1 MIYLDN
7 AATTKVSLEVLEA
20 MLPYMTE
27 DYGNPGSIHA
37 AGLSAAKAVVRARE
51 QCAAAINASPE
62 QIIFTSG
69 GSEANNLAIIGIA
82 EYLKKIG
89 KTHIVTTMVEHPSVL
104 NATKYLFG
112 HGFEVTYCPVDPLGR
127 LRFGE
132 LESLI
137 RPNTGLISVMAVN
150 NEIGN
155 YYDFD
160 AIGALCRDRD
170 ILFHSDCVQAFGT
183 RHINVD
189 QINIDFLSV
198 SGHKFH
204 APKGCGFLFARHKTI
219 LQPLIHG
226 GEQEFGL
233 RAGTT
238 NVPSIVGLG
247 VAAERAAGSIG
258 RSITAGNLLQRAL
271 LTEIGELTGVTI
283 NGNPKTCGKILN
295 LRFDGVDS
303 ETLLLLLSSR
313 GVMVSAGSA
322 CSAHS
327 STPSHVLKAIGL
339 TDDQARNSIRVSF
352 STDTTVEEV
361 KEAGH
366 IIAESVKVLRG
377 E

>member
-7 AATTKVSLEVLEA
+7 AATTGVSPEVLGA

-27 DYGNPGSIHA
+27 HYGNPGSIHA
-37 AGLSAAKAVVRARE
+37 AGMTAAQAVVHARE
-51 QCAAAINASPE
+51 QCAAAINAGPE

-69 GSEANNLAIIGIA
+69 GSEANNLAIIGLA
-82 EYLKKIG
+82 EHLKKTG
-89 KTHIVTTMVEHPSVL
+89 KTHIITTTVEHPSVL
-104 NATKYLFG
+104 NATKYLFH
-112 HGFEVTYCPVDPLGR
+112 HGFEVTYCPVDSSGR
-127 LRFGE
+127 INFGV
-132 LESLI
+132 LEYAI

-155 YYDFD
+155 YYDIA
-160 AIGALCRDRD
+160 AIGDLCHDRD
-170 ILFHSDCVQAFGT
+170 ILFHSDCVQAFGA
-183 RHINVD
+183 RSLDVEQNH
-189 QINIDFLSV
+189 IDFLSV

-204 APKGCGFLFARHKTI
+204 APKGCGFLFSRYKTL

-226 GEQEFGL
+226 GGQEFGL

-247 VAAERAAGSIG
+247 LAAERAAKNVSRSFAAG
-258 RSITAGNLLQRAL
+258 RLLQRNFLA
-271 LTEIGELTGVTI
+271 GDDELPGVTI
-283 NGNPKTCGKILN
+283 NGNPKSVSKILN
-295 LRFDGVDS
+295 LRIDGVDG

-327 STPSHVLKAIGL
+327 HTPSHVLKALGL
-339 TDDQARNSIRVSF
+339 TDDQARSSIRVSV
-352 STDTTVEEV
+352 SADTTEDEIR
-361 KEAGH
+361 EASR
-366 IIAESVKVLRG
+366 IMAESIKLLRG